1 MTGPRKLVAAL
12 AVVLLGSTLLTGCG
26 TEDRRN
32 TVTMWTYPIITDPE
46 ADRAFWARTVD
57 GFRERHP
64 EITVNVISRPWD
76 DRDASLTM
84 ALMAG
89 KGPDLAYLIP
99 DQVGRY
105 YDQDLLSPIEDYL
118 PRQTLADYRDNAL
131 GAVTMDGKPYVAPI
145 LMAALA
151 GSCDTRVLADAGVEP
166 PRTWEDL
173 LAIAPELQRA
183 GYYATT
189 YQGDLN
195 ASLNM
200 NFYQFLWQA
209 GGRVF
214 SEDGH
219 SLAVNSPEGVHA
231 LRFLKTL
238 VDKGYVQ
245 RSALTQ
251 SYQPDQSPMAR
262 GEVACVYNQAPL
274 DVGNAMGG
282 TEHIRVA
289 PPLTER
295 IQAAYGVVGGYG
307 VFQDARDPGAVRA
320 WLSYLTS
327 TEVMSDYN
335 RTAGYFSPRESVT
348 DLYPDDPVMS
358 EAEKYLDRTIPGEP
372 NPRFQEVVHILAPLV
387 QAVLLGQR
395 SPEDALAEAEEQAEP
410 ILRG

>member
-1 MTGPRKLVAAL
+1 MGRTRKFLTAL
-12 AVVLLGSTLLTGCG
+12 TVGLLGSALLSGCG
-26 TEDRRN
+26 AEDQRN
-32 TVTMWTYPIITDPE
+32 TVTMWTYPIITDPA
-46 ADRAFWARTVD
+46 ADRAFWERTVE
-57 GFRERHP
+57 GFRAEHP
-64 EITVNVISRPWD
+64 DINVDVVSRPWD

-118 PRQTLADYRDNAL
+118 PERTLTDYRDNAL
-131 GAVTMDGKPYVAPI
+131 DAVTMDGKPYVAPI

-166 PRTWEDL
+166 PETWDEL
-173 LAIAPELQRA
+173 LAIAPKLKRA
-183 GYYATT
+183 GYYATY
-189 YQGDLN
+189 YQGDLDT
-195 ASLNM
+195 SLNM

-209 GGRVF
+209 GGKVF
-214 SEDGH
+214 SEDGR
-219 SLAVNSPEGVHA
+219 SLAVDSPAGVQA
-231 LRFLKTL
+231 LRFLKKL
-238 VDKGYVQ
+238 VDNGYVE

-251 SYQPDQSPMAR
+251 AYQPDQSPMAR

-274 DVGNAMGG
+274 DVGNAMGS
-282 TEHIRVA
+282 TEHIQIA
-289 PPLTER
+289 PPLTEQV
-295 IQAAYGVVGGYG
+295 QAAYGVVGGYG
-307 VFQDARDPGAVRA
+307 VFQDARDPAAVRA

-348 DLYPDDPVMS
+348 NLYPDDPMMS

-372 NPRFQEVVHILAPLV
+372 NPRFQEVVNILAPLV

-395 SPEDALAEAEEQAEP
+395 TPEDALAEAASQAEP
-410 ILRG
+410 ILRS